1 MLTSWCKLGAGVK
14 SAALFFSE
22 QAQMNFKIK
31 GWGGVILLSAA
42 MLGGAAWYMRAAA
55 PPATPTGATPVAPA
69 VFEIPASATLLAVEQ
84 RLLQNLPVSGTLKA
98 VNTVLIKSRVAGE
111 ITELKLREGDSVKA
125 GQVVAR
131 IDPSEY
137 QRRLRQAEQQAEA
150 AKAQVDIAKRQYDN
164 NKSLVDK
171 GFISVTALET
181 SLSSLAGAEATY
193 KAALAGADVSRKVLD
208 DAVLTSPISGQVSAR
223 LAQPGE
229 RVAVDGR
236 LLELVD
242 INSLELEATLSPA
255 DSIDVRIGQ
264 QAMLQIE
271 GRAQAVSAKV
281 QRINPNV
288 QAGSRSVLVYLRLDS
303 VGGLRQGL
311 YGQGQLALGL
321 HSAVA
326 IPLDAVRNDKPEPYV
341 QVIENNK
348 VVHHRVKTGLRG
360 MLPGQTDTT
369 AWVEVSGL
377 PAQSLILR
385 STAGALREGLAVH
398 TPSSAPVT
406 PSPAKP

>member
-1 MLTSWCKLGAGVK
+1 MS
-14 SAALFFSE
+14 
-22 QAQMNFKIK
+22 FKIK

-55 PPATPTGATPVAPA
+55 PPAAPTVATPVAPA

-84 RLLQNLPVSGTLKA
+84 RLLQNLPVSGNLKA

-271 GRAQAVSAKV
+271 GRTQAVSAKV

-311 YGQGQLALGL
+311 YGQGQLALGQ
-321 HSAVA
+321 HTAVA
-326 IPLDAVRNDKPEPYV
+326 IPLDAVRTDKPEPYV
-341 QVIENNK
+341 QVIENRK

-369 AWVEVSGL
+369 VWVEVSGL
-377 PAQSLILR
+377 PAQSLILL
-385 STAGALREGLAVH
+385 SNAGALREGLVVH
-398 TPSSAPVT
+398 TSSSAPAT
-406 PSPAKP
+406 PITAKP

>member
-1 MLTSWCKLGAGVK
+1 
-14 SAALFFSE
+14 
-22 QAQMNFKIK
+22 MNFKIK

-55 PPATPTGATPVAPA
+55 PPAAPTVATPVAPA
-69 VFEIPASATLLAVEQ
+69 EFEIPASATLLAVEQ
-84 RLLQNLPVSGTLKA
+84 RLLKNLPVSGTLKA

-223 LAQPGE
+223 LA
-229 RVAVDGR
+229 
-236 LLELVD
+236 
-242 INSLELEATLSPA
+242 
-255 DSIDVRIGQ
+255 
-264 QAMLQIE
+264 
-271 GRAQAVSAKV
+271 
-281 QRINPNV
+281 
-288 QAGSRSVLVYLRLDS
+288 
-303 VGGLRQGL
+303 
-311 YGQGQLALGL
+311 
-321 HSAVA
+321 
-326 IPLDAVRNDKPEPYV
+326 
-341 QVIENNK
+341 
-348 VVHHRVKTGLRG
+348 
-360 MLPGQTDTT
+360 
-369 AWVEVSGL
+369 
-377 PAQSLILR
+377 
-385 STAGALREGLAVH
+385 
-398 TPSSAPVT
+398 
-406 PSPAKP
+406 